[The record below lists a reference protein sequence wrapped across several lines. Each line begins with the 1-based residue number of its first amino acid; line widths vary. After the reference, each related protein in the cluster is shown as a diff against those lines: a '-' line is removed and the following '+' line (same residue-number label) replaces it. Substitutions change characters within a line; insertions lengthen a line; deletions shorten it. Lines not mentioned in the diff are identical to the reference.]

1 MAKGLCSSDWKLGQN
16 LLEWAHETKRQ
27 GIEFSSRHPGRRD
40 PDPIS
45 PSAGDRGDQC
55 NRFCGLAARWN
66 ANVQTM
72 VLPRVALTAEEVAA
86 AVGQQAMVF
95 QELASALVEIRLP
108 VVLGFPSG
116 QALRRFFAARREQPS
131 AE

>member
-1 MAKGLCSSDWKLGQN
+1 MRDGEHASGQSDALVIAATN
-16 LLEWAHETKRQ
+16 
-27 GIEFSSRHPGRRD
+27 
-40 PDPIS
+40 
-45 PSAGDRGDQC
+45 C

-95 QELASALVEIRLP
+95 QELAPALVEIRQP
-108 VVLGFPSG
+108 VVLAFPSA
-116 QALRRFFAARREQPS
+116 QALRRFFAARRERPL